1 LPIKPRN
8 ILPRC
13 TRYRIARSRAL
24 AEKHGEFK
32 PSEGEQKDKGEKQ
45 PGEENAAA
53 VPPHLALSP

>member
-1 LPIKPRN
+1 LPIKDRN

-24 AEKHGEFK
+24 AEEHGEFK
-32 PSEGEQKDKGEKQ
+32 PSKSEQEDDGEKQ

-53 VPPHLALSP
+53 L